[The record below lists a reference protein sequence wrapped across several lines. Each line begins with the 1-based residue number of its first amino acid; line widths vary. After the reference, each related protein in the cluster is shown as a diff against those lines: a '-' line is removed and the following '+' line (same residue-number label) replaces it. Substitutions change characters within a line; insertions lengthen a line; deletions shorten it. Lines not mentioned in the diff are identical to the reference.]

1 MWIMRIKEILWIER
15 FVTKI
20 KKKHNVTN
28 EEVEDALHSDG
39 LFRRT
44 KKGKVNGE
52 DVYVVYGRTDAGRYL
67 FIVFVYKSCNTGLII
82 SARDM
87 TDKERKYYHAKKT

>member
-1 MWIMRIKEILWIER
+1 MRINEILWIER

-20 KKKHNVTN
+20 RKKHSVIN
-28 EEVEDALHSDG
+28 EEVEEALHSDA
-39 LFRRT
+39 LFRRAN
-44 KKGKVNGE
+44 KGKVKGE
-52 DVYVVYGRTDAGRYL
+52 DVYVAYGRTVAGRYL
-67 FIVFVYKSCNTGLII
+67 FIVFVYKSYNTGLII